1 MKVDEGF
8 DCSWLMIDDD
18 DVSVDKMKAS
28 IGSGRGK

>member
-8 DCSWLMIDDD
+8 DCSWLMIDD

-28 IGSGRGK
+28 IGSGRGKC